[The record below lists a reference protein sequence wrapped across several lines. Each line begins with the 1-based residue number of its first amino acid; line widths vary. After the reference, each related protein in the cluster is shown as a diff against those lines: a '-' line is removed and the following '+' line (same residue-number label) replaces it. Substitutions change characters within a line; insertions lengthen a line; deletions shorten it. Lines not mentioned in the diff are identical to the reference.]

1 MSGTTIQLNF
11 DGYWRDDSISD
22 TPNSSG
28 IYCVYRGTRNTSVK
42 PITVNL
48 IELIY
53 IGESGDVRK
62 RLANHDKYDSWKRK
76 LKKGEILLYS
86 VAKVTTSKDDRL
98 RAEATLINSCD
109 PVINKEYTQ
118 EYSAVKS
125 FPFNKTTVKT
135 TGANSFLP
143 STTTAGDDD

>member
-1 MSGTTIQLNF
+1 MSGTTIELEFN
-11 DGYWRDDSISD
+11 GYWRDESISD
-22 TPNSSG
+22 VPASSG
-28 IYCVYRGTRNTSVK
+28 IYCVYRGTRNTTVK

-48 IELIY
+48 TELIY
-53 IGESGDVRK
+53 IGESGDVRE

-76 LKKGEILLYS
+76 LKEGEVLLYS
-86 VAKVTTSKDDRL
+86 VAKVTTGKNDRL

-118 EYSAVKS
+118 EYSAEDP

-135 TGANSFLP
+135 SGENMFLP